1 MISDQDE
8 IVALSATMIPMRS
21 RDFNKIED
29 QFEQIFDNAVSEG
42 ARVRATMIA
51 MSNGKQVSVPS
62 IRPDAEGLKIR
73 KYMADRANGK
83 QVCIP
88 GMEIPGLEASRLY
101 HGD

>member
-1 MISDQDE
+1 MITDQDE
-8 IVALSATMIPMRS
+8 IIALSATMIPMRS
-21 RDFNKIED
+21 RDFNKVED
-29 QFEQIFDNAVSEG
+29 QFQQVFDNAVSEG

-62 IRPDAEGLKIR
+62 VQPDAEGLKIR

-88 GMEIPGLEASRLY
+88 GMEIPGLETSRLY
-101 HGD
+101 RGD

>member
-1 MISDQDE
+1 MITDQDE
-8 IVALSATMIPMRS
+8 IIALSATMIPMRS

-29 QFEQIFDNAVSEG
+29 QFEKIFDEALTDG
-42 ARVRATMIA
+42 ARVRAQMIA

-73 KYMADRANGK
+73 KYMSDRANGK
-83 QVCIP
+83 QVGIP
-88 GMEIPGLEASRLY
+88 GLEIPGLETSRLY